1 MHLLLFNCVWLQT
14 KSALIV
20 SCCKKQCSIDALLDK
35 TITQMLFLQ
44 SVSEKA
50 EKVGFF
56 KFMFD
61 MNYNAHR
68 IYFRIIVNSHHRA
81 MFLPN

>member
-1 MHLLLFNCVWLQT
+1 MYLLLFNCVCLQT

-20 SCCKKQCSIDALLDK
+20 SCCEKQCSIDALLDK

-56 KFMFD
+56 KFMCDTEKSETNDLQKSCD
-61 MNYNAHR
+61 MNYNAH
-68 IYFRIIVNSHHRA
+68 
-81 MFLPN
+81 